1 MTAKGPK
8 RTIWVM
14 EMFYIITVAVTRVKA
29 TIKTQE
35 GIHLKYVQFV
45 VGKLSS
51 IKLILKNIIQEPI
64 VQFRVN
70 QLC

>member
-45 VGKLSS
+45 VGKLYFNKVDFKEHYPGTNCS
-51 IKLILKNIIQEPI
+51 
-64 VQFRVN
+64 V
-70 QLC
+70 